1 MYPRLSDLLTDLFGI
16 HSPVPIYSFGF
27 MVAVAI
33 LTAGWFVGRELDR
46 MYAVGLVRA
55 VRETVRKKDAL
66 GREKTRETDASPS
79 ILVTTFVGLAA
90 VLGIAGS
97 KLFHILENLPE
108 FFADPARLLFSS
120 GGLTFYGGLIVAT
133 LGIAYYVKKKGLP
146 VPRVAD
152 AIVPTVLLGY
162 GLGRIGCYL
171 SGDGDW
177 GVCSTLANKPSWLP
191 APLWTE
197 TFPRNII
204 GPDQTPVDAID
215 YTMRAM
221 QDAGMDASRCATAT
235 GVYPTMLYETAMCL
249 VAFAVLWRLRKHR
262 HGAGWLAGLALV
274 LIGAE
279 RFLIELIRVNNVGT
293 VFGIPATQAQ
303 VISVLMMLG
312 GLAVV
317 VRTMRRRPEATVA
330 P

>member
-33 LTAGWFVGRELDR
+33 LTAGSFVGRELDR
-46 MYAVGLVRA
+46 MYAAGLVPG

-79 ILVTTFVGLAA
+79 ILVTTFVGIAA

-97 KLFHILENLPE
+97 KLFHLLENLPE

-177 GVCSTLANKPSWLP
+177 GVCSRLSDKPGWIP
-191 APLWTE
+191 ARLWSE
-197 TFPRNII
+197 TFPRNILER
-204 GPDQTPVDAID
+204 DLLAE
-215 YTMRAM
+215 
-221 QDAGMDASRCATAT
+221 CATHGAGFS
-235 GVYPTMLYETAMCL
+235 GVYPTMIYETAMCL

-262 HGAGWLAGLALV
+262 YGAGWLAGLALV

-303 VISVLMMLG
+303 VISVLMVLV

>member
-1 MYPRLSDLLTDLFGI
+1 MYPRLSDLLTDLFGL
-16 HSPVPIYSFGF
+16 HSPLPIYSFGF

-46 MYAVGLVRA
+46 MYAAGLVPA

-79 ILVTTFVGLAA
+79 VLVTTFVGIAA

-97 KLFHILENLPE
+97 KLFHILENLRRVLRRPGRDALLVGRPHVLRR
-108 FFADPARLLFSS
+108 ADRGHARHRLLRPQ
-120 GGLTFYGGLIVAT
+120 GPAVRRA
-133 LGIAYYVKKKGLP
+133 
-146 VPRVAD
+146 AD

-162 GLGRIGCYL
+162 GLGRLGCYL

-177 GVCSTLANKPSWLP
+177 GVCSRLADKPGWIP
-191 APLWTE
+191 ARLWSE
-197 TFPRNII
+197 TFPRNILER
-204 GPDQTPVDAID
+204 DLLAE
-215 YTMRAM
+215 
-221 QDAGMDASRCATAT
+221 CATHGT
-235 GVYPTMLYETAMCL
+235 GFSGVYPTMIYETAMCL
-249 VAFAVLWRLRKHR
+249 VAFAVLWRLRRHR
-262 HGAGWLAGLALV
+262 YGAGWLAGLALV

-303 VISVLMMLG
+303 VISVLMVLG